1 MRQTGCKQMTGLL
14 AALIALWAVA
24 NPARAAEPITWR
36 HGLIE
41 AKSDAGILLMVTRH
55 DFAAKQGLK
64 LEITQFKS
72 DIQELQALLAG
83 EIDSIEGGVG
93 GTISAASH
101 GTEPRILGC
110 HWPILPH
117 GIFTKNSVGAFV
129 DLKGKTFAI
138 SSPGAMPDLMVH
150 AMLAKYNI
158 APGDVRF
165 ANLGSDLDRYKAL
178 SAGVVD
184 AAVVS
189 GEYVPIAQKEGI
201 KLLIAGHDALPD
213 FIRLCMV
220 TTAKTV
226 ADKHDGAVAFITA
239 EMNALHYALAHKD
252 ETVALTRELTDGKPD
267 DPRPGYIFDL
277 AKGGEV
283 DPLLSLPMDKLD
295 WMQQQMISSGS
306 LPKSIDMTKYV
317 TPDIRA
323 AALARADK

>member
-1 MRQTGCKQMTGLL
+1 MRRVGHHWTGLL
-14 AALIALWAVA
+14 ATAVA
-24 NPARAAEPITWR
+24 LYLVAGPAAHAADPVIWR

-64 LEITQFKS
+64 LEVTQFKS

-83 EIDSIEGGVG
+83 ELDSIEGGVG

-117 GIFTKNSVGAFV
+117 GIFTKNSVASIA

-150 AMLAKYNI
+150 AVLAKYNI

-189 GEYVPIAQKEGI
+189 GEYVPIAAKEGI
-201 KLLIAGHDALPD
+201 KLLIAGHDAMPD

-220 TTAKTV
+220 TTAAVV
-226 ADKHDGAVAFITA
+226 AQKHDAAVGFVTA

-252 ETVALTRELTDGKPD
+252 ETLALTRELTDGKAD
-267 DPRPGYIFDL
+267 DPRPGYIFDQ
-277 AKGGEV
+277 AKNGAV
-283 DPLLSLPMDKLD
+283 DPLLSIPMDKLD
-295 WMQQQMISSGS
+295 WMQQQMISTGS
-306 LPKSIDMTKYV
+306 LPKPIDMAKYV
-317 TPDIRA
+317 APEIRA